1 MFFPIDVIHGTPL
14 SEISIQSRTSA
25 GAAVIIEFSRAGDNC
40 FGRVKAAIENKIVM
54 KPSARAGQR
63 RAVAAKLFAAGDL
76 RALQS
81 RGSRDLIGRAR

>member
-1 MFFPIDVIHGTPL
+1 MFFQIAVIHGPPL

-63 RAVAAKLFAAGDL
+63 RAVAANYLQLVTCARCNLAA
-76 RALQS
+76 RE
-81 RGSRDLIGRAR
+81 I